1 MSEKKKLEPL
11 IRQLV
16 AWMNAELAERRVIVK
31 DLQEDLYDGQIL
43 GMLLDKLTGESA
55 VPESPLGLGE
65 VSKKQKLR
73 TVLDR
78 ANQLMGVQAVKWKL
92 DSIYDKDLISLLHLL
107 VAIVRFFGVVAV
119 RLPEDLSVK
128 VIVIQKKRQLEK
140 VTVVEKITGGVAEAK
155 KKGK

>member
-16 AWMNAELAERRVIVK
+16 AWMNAELAERRIIVK

-55 VPESPLGLGE
+55 VPEPPLGLGE

>member
-16 AWMNAELAERRVIVK
+16 AWMNAELAECRVIVK

-55 VPESPLGLGE
+55 VSESPGLGE

-107 VAIVRFFGVVAV
+107 VAIVRFFGVNAV

-140 VTVVEKITGGVAEAK
+140 MTVVEKITGGVAEAK
-155 KKGK
+155 KKGM